1 MPILCGNKNKR
12 NFIVIKRKKE
22 RKKEKMYKISQNN
35 EVLVGETPTL
45 EKVFIDYMRST
56 LIVDTEEGEIITA
69 LVKGLK
75 NKDCLV
81 FNLTF
86 NEKGKLDELNK
97 LFITNI
103 MAEMKE
109 RYEAIQNSNQ
119 PDYIGTP
126 IVITALYKPS
136 NTPTVLSWEELE
148 NKDTIE
154 AELFALKRM
163 VRAIGYT
170 TKVSLYLSIPSI
182 HYVRDSD
189 RFENYYNK
197 IVVNHNTRTASVETL
212 MDANP
217 KEILV

>member
-1 MPILCGNKNKR
+1 
-12 NFIVIKRKKE
+12 
-22 RKKEKMYKISQNN
+22 MYKIPQNN

-75 NKDCLV
+75 NKGCLV

-86 NEKGKLDELNK
+86 DEKGKLDDLGK

-103 MAEMKE
+103 TAEMKE
-109 RYEAIQNSNQ
+109 RYEAMQNSNQ
-119 PDYIGTP
+119 PDCDEPP

-136 NTPTVLSWEELE
+136 NTSMVLSWEELQKRGMKAE
-148 NKDTIE
+148 LWEAVKIRIAIE
-154 AELFALKRM
+154 AELFTLNRTLRALGH
-163 VRAIGYT
+163 A
-170 TKVSLYLSIPSI
+170 TKISLYLSIPSI
-182 HYVRDSD
+182 HYVRESY
-189 RFENYYNK
+189 RFDYYCNK
-197 IVVNHNTRTASVETL
+197 IVVNHNTRTASVETP

-217 KEILV
+217 KEILI